1 VRGARQAL
9 STHGVDALV
18 VAAAVWSAAGIAGEH
33 SYQVEGNPPWWKAAA
48 VAAIVLTL
56 LLRHRLPFAAPAAV
70 WIASPALSFADGR
83 LVTSQAGVFVAGLGA
98 ALMLGNLRHDVQARV
113 GLVVVL
119 GGAAVVVNNDPTHQ
133 ADDLVFTP
141 VLFLLAG
148 LVGYALR
155 QRTEQSEAAE
165 GRAQRI
171 ERERESALRLAIAEE
186 RARIARE
193 LHDVVAHAVSVMVL
207 QVGAVRHGLPAAE
220 EEAAEALGHVER
232 TGRTALA
239 EMRSLLGA
247 LGREDASATLR
258 PHPGLADLE
267 PLLAEVRAVGPAA
280 TLSVR
285 GEPVPLTPG
294 LDLSA
299 YRIVQ
304 EGLTNTL
311 KHAAAQH
318 VDVEVHYRAQ
328 DLLLVVRDD
337 GRGVAAG
344 DGQGHGLVGVD
355 ERVKVYG
362 GDWSARPCAGGGFEL
377 RARLP
382 LSAGLT

>member
-1 VRGARQAL
+1 
-9 STHGVDALV
+9 
-18 VAAAVWSAAGIAGEH
+18 
-33 SYQVEGNPPWWKAAA
+33 
-48 VAAIVLTL
+48 
-56 LLRHRLPFAAPAAV
+56 
-70 WIASPALSFADGR
+70 
-83 LVTSQAGVFVAGLGA
+83 
-98 ALMLGNLRHDVQARV
+98 
-113 GLVVVL
+113 
-119 GGAAVVVNNDPTHQ
+119 
-133 ADDLVFTP
+133 
-141 VLFLLAG
+141 
-148 LVGYALR
+148 VGYALR

-207 QVGAVRHGLPAAE
+207 QVGAVRHRLPAAE

-239 EMRSLLGA
+239 EMRGLLGA
-247 LGREDASATLR
+247 LGRDGEPATLR
-258 PHPGLADLE
+258 PQPGLADLE
-267 PLLAEVRAVGPAA
+267 GLLADVRAVGPAA
-280 TLSVR
+280 TLTVL
-285 GEPVPLTPG
+285 GEPVALSPG

-304 EGLTNTL
+304 EGVTNTL

-318 VDVEVHYRAQ
+318 VEVEVEYRGQ
-328 DLLLVVRDD
+328 ELVLVVRDD
-337 GRGVAAG
+337 GRGLATG
-344 DGQGHGLVGVD
+344 DGQGHGLIGVD

-382 LSAGLT
+382 LSGGET

>member
-1 VRGARQAL
+1 VL
-9 STHGVDALV
+9 SRYGLDTLV
-18 VAAAVWSAAGIAGEH
+18 VAAAIWSAAGIAGER
-33 SYQVEGNPPWWKAAA
+33 SYQVAGTPPWWKVAA
-48 VAAIVLTL
+48 VAALVLTL
-56 LLRHRLPFAAPAAV
+56 LLRHRFPFGAPAAV
-70 WIASPALSFADGR
+70 WVASPALSFADGR

-98 ALMLGNLRHDVQARV
+98 ALLLGNLRHDVQARV

-119 GGAAVVVNNDPTHQ
+119 GGAAVVVNNDPAHQ

-155 QRTEQSEAAE
+155 QRTEQTEAAE
-165 GRAQRI
+165 SRAQRI
-171 ERERESALRLAIAEE
+171 ERERESALRLAVAEE

-207 QVGAVRHGLPAAE
+207 QVGAVRHRLPAAE
-220 EEAAEALGHVER
+220 QEAAEALGHVER

-247 LGREDASATLR
+247 LGREDEPATLR
-258 PHPGLADLE
+258 PQPGLAAVE
-267 PLLAEVRAVGPAA
+267 NLLADVRSVGPEA
-280 TLSVR
+280 TLTVV
-285 GEPVPLTPG
+285 GEPVALSPG

-318 VDVEVHYRAQ
+318 VEVEVQYRPQ
-328 DLLLVVRDD
+328 ELVLVVRDD
-337 GRGVAAG
+337 GRGKASG

-362 GDWSARPCAGGGFEL
+362 GDWSAGPCAGGGFEL

-382 LSAGLT
+382 LSGGDA